1 VAATKARV
9 GKACRFCEIVEG
21 RAKAHRVFSD
31 QAAVAFL
38 DYRPLALGHVLLVPR
53 AHHPTPSEAP
63 DDVMAAL
70 GTRLKLLSSAVV
82 RAMRSEGSFIG
93 LNNVVS
99 QSVPHLHFHVVPRW
113 KDDRLFSQKM
123 VWRRVAY
130 NDDAE
135 REEVAERIR
144 KALALRD

>member
-1 VAATKARV
+1 VAATKARA

-21 RAKAHRVFSD
+21 RAKAYRVFSD
-31 QAAVAFL
+31 DVSVAFL

-53 AHHPTPSEAP
+53 AHHATPAETP
-63 DDVMAAL
+63 DDVMAAF

-82 RAMRSEGSFIG
+82 EAMRSEGSFIG

-130 NDDAE
+130 RDDAE
-135 REEVAERIR
+135 REEVAQRIR
-144 KALALRD
+144 AAIGSRD